1 MDRVAA
7 WFVDSGQAE
16 LSRLTTAI
24 DGVHAADTPGASYAG
39 LDAACATFAAAVA
52 SAQDGPSVPDAAEE
66 TSFARALAKY
76 ATSATDCRA
85 GASAHDVTLINKAGA
100 AMSAGTSDLA
110 QFTADTRAARAAAGR
125 NCKEQYQ
132 AWTNGPA
139 HAPLSQLLTALKTLQ
154 RVDSGTSVPAI
165 ASAIKDAAQ
174 PAAELARY
182 PAPACADPRRDFAA
196 ILARVRS
203 AAASAAGAKSL
214 SAITQALAP
223 MNAVPALESAF
234 TAEVKIATGA

>member
-1 MDRVAA
+1 VDRVAA

-16 LSRLTTAI
+16 LNRLTAAI
-24 DGVHAADTPGASYAG
+24 DGVHTADTPGASYAG

-52 SAQDGPSVPDAAEE
+52 SARDGPRVPDAAEE
-66 TSFARALAKY
+66 TSFSSALAEY
-76 ATSATDCRA
+76 AASATDCRA

-110 QFTADTRAARAAAGR
+110 QFTADTRAARVAAAR
-125 NCKEQYQ
+125 NCKQQYQ

-139 HAPLSQLLTALKTLQ
+139 HAPLGQLLTALKTLQ
-154 RVDSGTSVPAI
+154 RVDSGTSLPAI
-165 ASAIKDAAQ
+165 AAAIKDAAQ
-174 PAAELARY
+174 SAAELARY
-182 PAPACADPRRDFAA
+182 PAPACADSRRDFAA

-203 AAASAAGAKSL
+203 AAASAVGAKSL
-214 SAITQALAP
+214 SAMTQALAP

-234 TAEVKIATGA
+234 TAEVKLATGA